1 VSTNL
6 DAAISYAARGWRVF
20 PLVPREKIPVTRN
33 GFHDATTDQQVIA
46 RWWRIDP
53 ERNIGIVTG
62 DPGPDVLDVE
72 GNKKPG
78 GSGWLIF
85 GLLKDAGLLKGA
97 LAIIASPS
105 EGIHLYFKGTGQAK
119 GTLPGR
125 HVDFQATGGYVVA
138 PPSYVVTA
146 DYSGRYEILQSR
158 DAKGTLN
165 WTSVKSLLE
174 PPRNVSRET
183 RKMANTGN
191 LAGWVAALPEGQRN
205 NGLFWAACRAREEGG
220 DAAALIDAAVTAGLP
235 EGEALRTVRSATGRG
250 QR

>member
-1 VSTNL
+1 M
-6 DAAISYAARGWRVF
+6 F
-20 PLVPREKIPVTRN
+20 PLVPHGKTPVTRN
-33 GFHDATTDQQVIA
+33 GFKDATTDEQVIT

-78 GSGWLIF
+78 GSGWLTF

-97 LAIIASPS
+97 LAIIATPS
-105 EGIHLYFKGTGQAK
+105 EGIHLYFRGTAQAK

-125 HVDFQATGGYVVA
+125 HVDFQATGGYVVGAPSFVRSSPYQGAYEVLQQRDANGTLDWTACRKLLA
-138 PPSYVVTA
+138 PPEPRRTA
-146 DYSGRYEILQSR
+146 FSPVH
-158 DAKGTLN
+158 N
-165 WTSVKSLLE
+165 N
-174 PPRNVSRET
+174 P
-183 RKMANTGN
+183 GN

-205 NGLFWAACRAREEGG
+205 NGLFWAACRALEEGG
-220 DAAALIDAAVTAGLP
+220 DAGVLVGAAVTAGLP